1 MVTESMRQGAAAA
14 ELREELTSP
23 IHESQLLICT
33 QTCLI
38 SIPLKGVIC
47 LGQSPMLRQP
57 PPAHASIRLYQEG
70 YKGRL
75 RSPPLSF
82 SLLPLSSFLFFFR
95 EMRG

>member
-1 MVTESMRQGAAAA
+1 MVYESMHQGAAAA

-23 IHESQLLICT
+23 IHKSQFLICT

-47 LGQSPMLRQP
+47 LGPSPMLRQP

-75 RSPPLSF
+75 RSPPL
-82 SLLPLSSFLFFFR
+82 LFFFLP
-95 EMRG
+95 